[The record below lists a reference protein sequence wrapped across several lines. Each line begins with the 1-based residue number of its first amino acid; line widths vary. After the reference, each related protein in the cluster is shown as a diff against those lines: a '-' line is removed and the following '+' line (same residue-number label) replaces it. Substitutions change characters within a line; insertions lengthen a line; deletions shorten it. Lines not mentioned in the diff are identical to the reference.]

1 MIVYQ
6 DEVHFQVTTSVT
18 RKWVVKG
25 SEPKVKSAPSRK
37 SVPYSGYIV
46 PKTGELIVFKPSWFN
61 YETVIESFRHFL
73 QTYPI
78 ADGKRAYLIL
88 DNAPWHNKA
97 VRLVQTE
104 ALPEYQDI
112 RDKMILIFLPPY
124 SPDLNPA
131 EQVWR
136 ITRREVTHNTYFAN
150 AQVLEDTLDPY
161 FAALRCPNEKL
172 ASLCAFKRN
181 S

>member
-1 MIVYQ
+1 M
-6 DEVHFQVTTSVT
+6 HFQVTTSVT

-25 SEPKVKSAPSRK
+25 SKPKVKSAPSRK

-46 PKTGELIVFKPSWFN
+46 PETGELIVFKPSWFN
-61 YETVIESFRHFL
+61 YETVIESFRCFL

-88 DNAPWHNKA
+88 DNAPWHKKA

-112 RDKMILIFLPPY
+112 RDKMTLIFLPP
-124 SPDLNPA
+124 
-131 EQVWR
+131 
-136 ITRREVTHNTYFAN
+136 
-150 AQVLEDTLDPY
+150 
-161 FAALRCPNEKL
+161 
-172 ASLCAFKRN
+172 
-181 S
+181 